1 MEQERIRNFSIIAHI
16 DHGKSTLADRILEL
30 TETVTGREMRA
41 QVLDTME
48 LERERGITIK
58 AQAVRVLWKGHQ
70 LNLIDTPGHVDFT
83 YEVSRSLQACEGALL
98 VVDAAQGIEA
108 QTVAN
113 AYLAI
118 ENDLE
123 IIPVVNKIDLPQ
135 ADPDGAAAEIAEL
148 VGEQADH
155 VLRISAKTG
164 EGVEAVLDAIVERIP
179 APAGH
184 ADAPARALVF
194 DSSYDQYRGVV
205 AFVRMIDGS
214 FRARERLR
222 AMAQGTRFE
231 SEEVG
236 FFSPT
241 MRGAD
246 SLQAGEVGYVIT
258 GLKDVSRLRVGDTLT
273 SEENP
278 AAEPL
283 PGYRDVKP
291 MVFAGLF
298 PTDSDEYPDLR
309 DALERL
315 KLNDAALFYEPETSQ
330 ALGFGFRCGFLGL
343 LHMEIVRERLEREF
357 DLDLIV
363 TAPSVAYRV
372 ITQTGNEVEVHNPAE
387 MPAEIERVEEPYIKS
402 STIVPK
408 DYVGSVMEL
417 NNDRR
422 GRFDHMEYLSE
433 QRVLLVYE
441 LPLAEI
447 VLDYYDQLKSR
458 TRGYASFDYDV
469 IGFREGDLTRV
480 DVLIAGEPVD
490 ALSLI
495 VHRDGAYARGR
506 ALVDRLREEIPRQI
520 FDVPVQAAI
529 GSRVIARETI
539 KAKRKDVLAKCYG
552 GDITRKRKARA
563 PEGRKKADEAVRPGR
578 DAAEGVPR
586 RAQPR
591 RGEEVSAADGLV
603 RHLYVHLPFCA
614 SRCGYCDFV
623 TVVGRRG
630 QHAAYVDA
638 LIAELE
644 LEQRGA
650 GAAAGERVPRRRG
663 PRRSRRRA
671 SSSGCFTRCRRPRR
685 SRSRRIRRR

>member
-1 MEQERIRNFSIIAHI
+1 MDQDKIRNFSIIAHI
-16 DHGKSTLADRILEL
+16 DHGKSTLADRILEV
-30 TETVTGREMRA
+30 TDTVTGRDMRA
-41 QVLDTME
+41 QVLDSME

-58 AQAVRVLWKGHQ
+58 AQAVRVAWKGHQ

-118 ENDLE
+118 ENNLE
-123 IIPVVNKIDLPQ
+123 IVPVVNKIDLPQ
-135 ADPDGAAAEIAEL
+135 ADPDAAAAEVAEL
-148 VGEQADH
+148 VGEDPER

-164 EGVEAVLDAIVERIP
+164 EGIEAVLDAIVERIP
-179 APAGH
+179 PPTGDPEAP
-184 ADAPARALVF
+184 PRALVF

-205 AFVRMIDGS
+205 AFVRMVDGS
-214 FRARERLR
+214 FSRGEPVR

-231 SEEVG
+231 AEEVG

-241 MRGAD
+241 MVAAD
-246 SLQAGEVGYVIT
+246 ALRAGEVGYVIT
-258 GLKDVSRLRVGDTLT
+258 GLKDVSKLRVGDTLT
-273 SEENP
+273 SERRP
-278 AAEPL
+278 AAEPV
-283 PGYRDVKP
+283 PGYKDVKP

-298 PTDSDEYPDLR
+298 PTDSDDYPELR

-357 DLDLIV
+357 DLDLLV
-363 TAPSVAYRV
+363 TAPNVAYRV
-372 ITQTGNEVEVHNPAE
+372 VTKAGDEVEVHNPSD
-387 MPAEIERVEEPYIKS
+387 MPSEIERVDEPYIKAS
-402 STIVPK
+402 IIVPK
-408 DYVGSVMEL
+408 DYVGPVMEL
-417 NNDRR
+417 NTERR
-422 GRFDHMEYLSE
+422 GSFDHMEYLSE

-458 TRGYASFDYDV
+458 TRGYASFDYDL
-469 IGFREGDLTRV
+469 IGFREGNLTRV
-480 DVLIAGEPVD
+480 DVLLAGEPVD

-506 ALVDRLREEIPRQI
+506 ALVDRLREEIPRQF

-552 GDITRKRKARA
+552 GDISRKRKLLERQ
-563 PEGRKKADEAVRPGR
+563 KKGKRRMKQVGSVEVPQEAFLAVLNL
-578 DAAEGVPR
+578 
-586 RAQPR
+586 
-591 RGEEVSAADGLV
+591 DG
-603 RHLYVHLPFCA
+603 PKK
-614 SRCGYCDFV
+614 D
-623 TVVGRRG
+623 G
-630 QHAAYVDA
+630 QKK
-638 LIAELE
+638 
-644 LEQRGA
+644 
-650 GAAAGERVPRRRG
+650 
-663 PRRSRRRA
+663 
-671 SSSGCFTRCRRPRR
+671 
-685 SRSRRIRRR
+685 